1 MSTVLAGVAVVDVTP
16 AVGGAMSGFVARSS
30 PSTGVHD
37 PITVRALCV
46 DDTVLVTVDVVGL
59 HEDFCAAVAA
69 ASPVPSVRVHATH
82 THGGPASVPGRLGSA
97 ADEVW
102 LESLQRACVGAI
114 EEALR
119 NRRPARLLAGY
130 GVEVAVAQNRRR
142 ADGPVDRSLPVARL
156 VGLDGQAIAV
166 LASYACH
173 PVVLG
178 ADNTLLTADYPG
190 VVRRVIEERVPGA
203 VALFLTGC
211 AGDANTGHA
220 ASASVTLQANEN
232 RTFASAAATG
242 TEIAEAVLAAP
253 LQSSDG
259 PVSAA
264 AGQVELAIDVDPQ
277 VADAAQW
284 ASAAADPLADPAE
297 AALMRC
303 WNEWATRLAATAPA
317 AGAGPTAATWSAR
330 VGVLDWS
337 GIKIITLP
345 GEPFASTGLDIR
357 AALGPGVTFI
367 AGYTD
372 GCPGYL
378 PPTCEYDLGGYEVL
392 EAHRYYGM
400 PGPFAPGSAERLTQT
415 ALALCSTGAPR

>member
-1 MSTVLAGVAVVDVTP
+1 MMLAGAAVVDVTP
-16 AVGGAMSGFVARSS
+16 AVGGSMSGFVARSS

-46 DDTVLVTVDVVGL
+46 DDTALLTVDVVGL

-69 ASPVPSVRVHATH
+69 ASPLPSVRVHATH

-130 GVEVAVAQNRRR
+130 AAEVAVAQNRRR

-190 VVRRVIEERVPGA
+190 VVRRVIEQRVPEA

-232 RTFASAAATG
+232 RTFAAASAVG

-253 LQSSDG
+253 LQAFDG

-264 AGQVELAIDVDPQ
+264 VGEVELVIDVDPQ
-277 VADAAQW
+277 VTDAAQW
-284 ASAAADPLADPAE
+284 TSAAADPAE
-297 AALMRC
+297 AALLSC
-303 WNEWATRLAATAPA
+303 WSDWATRLAGST
-317 AGAGPTAATWSAR
+317 PTIWSAR
-330 VGVLDWS
+330 VGVLDW
-337 GIKIITLP
+337 GGLKIITLP
-345 GEPFASTGLDIR
+345 GEPFARTGLDIR
-357 AALGPGVTFI
+357 AALGPGVTFV